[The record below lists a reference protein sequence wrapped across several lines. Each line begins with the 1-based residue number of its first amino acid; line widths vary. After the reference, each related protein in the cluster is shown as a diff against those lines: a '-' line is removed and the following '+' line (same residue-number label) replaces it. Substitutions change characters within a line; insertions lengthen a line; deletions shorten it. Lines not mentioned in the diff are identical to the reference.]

1 MLRGG
6 KKFLFASALLLG
18 GSLLAGCANE
28 KSDGKTVIELVHYK
42 PEAVSYFEE
51 VEKKFNET
59 HDDIE
64 LKISSPNDAMTV
76 LKTRFIRED
85 NPDIIGIGGDVNYSN
100 FIDADML
107 MDISDFDGL
116 SDIKQNYLDIN
127 ENLKFIPTKGTYGVP
142 YMANAAGILYNKDMF
157 DENGWE
163 IPETWD
169 ELIALCEDIKE
180 AGTLP
185 FYMGYKDTWTCLSP
199 WNSAASSLAEPTVCK
214 DVNKGETTFAEEYVT
229 VAEQM
234 KTLLQYGPKE
244 FVAYSYNDAC
254 TAFARGESAMFMIG
268 SYAVPQIKSV
278 NPDIN
283 IDSFVYPASNNKEE
297 NILTSGIDLQ
307 FCVMKDCPNK
317 EEAYEVL
324 RFLLEDDNVQ
334 AYMDNQ
340 NAVPCKEGSFTLV
353 SMLDGMKEY
362 IEEGKVADFQDHFYP
377 SEMASEAMIQTYLL
391 DGDTEEFLKKFD
403 EAWIRY
409 NRDLIEKV
417 QKYESEHQGE
427 EE

>member
-1 MLRGG
+1 MLRKN
-6 KKFLFASALLLG
+6 KKILFAIALLLG
-18 GSLLAGCANE
+18 SFSLAGCGNN
-28 KSDGKTVIELVHYK
+28 KTDYGKTVIELVHYK

-85 NPDIIGIGGDVNYSN
+85 NPDIIGIGGEYNYSN

-116 SDIKQNYLDIN
+116 KDIKQNYMEIN
-127 ENLKFIPTKGTYGVP
+127 ENLEFIPTEGTFGVP

-157 DENGWE
+157 EEHGWQ
-163 IPETWD
+163 IPKTWD
-169 ELIALCEDIKE
+169 ELLALCEEIKA
-180 AGTLP
+180 AGELP
-185 FYMGYKDTWTCLSP
+185 FYMGYKDTWTCISP
-199 WNSAASSLAEPTVCK
+199 WNSAASSLTEATVCK
-214 DVNKGETTFAEEYVT
+214 DVNKGITTFSKEYRT

-234 KTLLQYGPKE
+234 KTLLQYGPKD

-278 NPDIN
+278 NPDLN
-283 IDSFVYPASNNKEE
+283 IDSFVYPASNNPED

-307 FCVMKDCPNK
+307 FSVMEDCENK
-317 EEAYEVL
+317 EAAYEVL
-324 RFLLEDDNVQ
+324 RFLLEDENVQ

-340 NAVPCKEGSFTLV
+340 NAIPCKEGTFTLAT
-353 SMLDGMKEY
+353 MLNGMKEY
-362 IEEGKVADFQDHFYP
+362 IEEGKVTDFQDHFYP
-377 SEMASEAMIQTYLL
+377 SEMAVDALIQTYLL
-391 DGDTEEFLKKFD
+391 DGDTDKFLKKFD
-403 EAWIRY
+403 EEWLRY

-417 QKYESEHQGE
+417 QKYEAEH
-427 EE
+427 

>member
-1 MLRGG
+1 MLRKNKMLLLAGV
-6 KKFLFASALLLG
+6 LLLG
-18 GSLLAGCANE
+18 SLSLAGCGNE
-28 KSDGKTVIELVHYK
+28 AKQGKTVIELVHYK

-51 VEKKFNET
+51 VEKKFNES
-59 HDDIE
+59 HEDIV

-85 NPDIIGIGGDVNYSN
+85 NPDIIGIGGEFNYSN
-100 FIDADML
+100 FVDADML
-107 MDISDFDGL
+107 MDVSDFEGL
-116 SDIKQNYLDIN
+116 DDIKQNYLDIN
-127 ENLKFIPTKGTYGVP
+127 ENLEFVPTEGTYGVP

-157 DENGWE
+157 DEHGWQ
-163 IPETWD
+163 IPKTWD

-180 AGTLP
+180 AGELP
-185 FYMGYKDTWTCLSP
+185 FYMGYKDTWTCISP
-199 WNSAASSLAEPTVCK
+199 WNSAASSLTEATVCK
-214 DVNKGETTFAEEYVT
+214 DVNKGVTTFSEQYRT

-234 KTLLQYGPKE
+234 KTLLQYGPKD

-283 IDSFVYPASNNKEE
+283 IDSFVYPASNQEE
-297 NILTSGIDLQ
+297 DNILTSGIDLQ

-317 EEAYEVL
+317 EAAYEVL
-324 RFLLEDDNVQ
+324 RFLLEDENVQ

-340 NAVPCKEGSFTLV
+340 NSVPCKKGDFQLA
-353 SMLDGMKEY
+353 SMLNGMKEY
-362 IEEGKVADFQDHFYP
+362 IEAGKVTDFQDHFYP
-377 SEMASEAMIQTYLL
+377 SEMAVDALIQTYLI
-391 DGDTEEFLKKFD
+391 DGDTDKFLKKFD
-403 EAWIRY
+403 NEWVRY

-417 QKYESEHQGE
+417 KKYEEEH
-427 EE
+427 